1 MPNVQRP
8 TRDRARSLRRALS
21 LPEVLLWQQLRRSP
35 AGLRYRRQHPYG
47 PYILDF
53 FCSSRAFA
61 VEVDGQFHNMAAQ
74 ARKDQARDAWLAG
87 QGVTVMRVAA
97 TDVLTDL
104 DSVALAVL
112 AMASSLP
119 VRD

>member
-8 TRDRARSLRRALS
+8 TRDRARSLRRAMS

-35 AGLRYRRQHPYG
+35 AGLRFRRQHPFG

-53 FCSSRAFA
+53 FSSSRALA
-61 VEVDGQFHNMAAQ
+61 VEVDGEFHNVPAQ
-74 ARKDQARDAWLAG
+74 ARRDRVRDAWLAE
-87 QGVTVMRVAA
+87 QGATVMRVAA

-104 DSVALAVL
+104 DQVVSAVL
-112 AMASSLP
+112 AMASGLP
-119 VRD
+119 VRG